1 MRGSTNVGRRIA
13 ALTLCFALLAM
24 PAPAERA
31 FSSLQSLL
39 RSSDLI
45 VLGDVR
51 HGVSER
57 VRFFSSESFFASLSR
72 AGVQHVAIEMP
83 RVLGRQAMTIETEDD
98 VEAFA
103 ADIIRSGRWRFTDPD
118 HPSDDGN
125 EIQRAVASGLGR
137 QVLYAKRFGI
147 QPIFYDFNNPLGG
160 FATFNDPVYR
170 CLAALTSVT
179 LVRYALNARITKE
192 VRDSA
197 IIRER
202 FSHDDELAAFIE
214 ARANEKGGGKLVVIP
229 GYAHAVMPGGLAERL
244 ETRLNRRAAVVA
256 VFKDTSEAGRFA
268 NFLWEQAALLQVDLS
283 RPPHFYYNI
292 ADDTLRAETS
302 PSRFAGIDG
311 ARNRQM
317 PSICVQWAHL
327 DLRAVH

>member
-1 MRGSTNVGRRIA
+1 MRGSAKVGRGIA
-13 ALTLCFALLAM
+13 ALTLCFALLTM

-31 FSSLQSLL
+31 FSNLQNLL

-51 HGVSER
+51 HGVAER
-57 VRFFSSESFFASLSR
+57 VGFFSSENFFASLAR
-72 AGVQHVAIEMP
+72 AGVRHVAIEMP
-83 RVLGRQAMTIETEDD
+83 RVLGRQAMTVDTEAD
-98 VEAFA
+98 VEALA
-103 ADIIRSGRWRFTDPD
+103 GDIIRAGRWRFTDPD
-118 HPSDDGN
+118 HPNDDGN
-125 EIQRAVASGLGR
+125 AIQKTVATGLGR

-160 FATFNDPVYR
+160 FASFNDPVYR
-170 CLAALTSVT
+170 CLAALSSIT
-179 LVRYALNARITKE
+179 LVRYALDARVTKE
-192 VRDSA
+192 ARDAA

-202 FSHDDELAAFIE
+202 FSHDDELAAYIE
-214 ARANEKGGGKLVVIP
+214 TRVKEAGGGKLVVIP
-229 GYAHAVMPGGLAERL
+229 GYAHAVMPGGLTERL
-244 ETRLNRRAAVVA
+244 ENRLNRRAAVVA
-256 VFKDTSEAGRFA
+256 VFKDAAENGRFT

-292 ADDTLRAETS
+292 ADDTLRAETT
-302 PSRFAGIDG
+302 PGRFAGIDG

-317 PSICVQWAHL
+317 PSICFQWAHF